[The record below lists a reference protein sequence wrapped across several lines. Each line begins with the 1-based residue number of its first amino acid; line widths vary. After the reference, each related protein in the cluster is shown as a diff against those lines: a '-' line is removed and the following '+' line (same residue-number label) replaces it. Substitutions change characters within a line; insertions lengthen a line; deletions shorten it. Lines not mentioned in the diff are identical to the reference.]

1 MPGSVTEYAGMYDEF
16 FQKAQELR
24 AAGVPFV
31 TAVVVRAE
39 RPTSGKPGDRAII
52 TLDGTVHGWVGGSCA
67 RPTVSQAAARALVD
81 GSPRL
86 IRLSPDPGAN
96 PVPAGIEEV
105 PMTCFSGGTLDIF
118 IEPHQ
123 PAPHL
128 LVVGSLP
135 VAQALVHLGKAMSYR
150 VTAVD
155 AEGGDEMDHA
165 DEVLRDLDE
174 IPSRVTP
181 LTFVVVATHG
191 EYDEP
196 ALKAILGTPA
206 PYVGL
211 IASRTRGEAVLESLT
226 HYGLDEAARERV
238 RFPAGLDIQARRGD
252 EIAVSIL
259 AEIIQTRR
267 GLGEIE
273 WQSAASGPGE
283 AAQTEPATDAGTE
296 PQAAP
301 GPRRGPTAGAALEP
315 ATAIDP
321 VCKMTVEIEGAL
333 HTFEHEGTMYYFCNG
348 GCRTRFAENPEQYLA
363 AS

>member
-1 MPGSVTEYAGMYDEF
+1 MDEF
-16 FQKAQELR
+16 FEKARELR
-24 AAGVPFV
+24 AAGVPFA

-52 TLDGTVHGWVGGSCA
+52 TLDGTVYGWVGGSCA
-67 RPTVSQAAARALVD
+67 RPTVSQVAARALVD

-86 IRLSPDPGAN
+86 IRLSPNPGAN
-96 PVPAGIEEV
+96 PVPTGVEEV

-135 VAQALVHLGKAMSYR
+135 VAQALARLGKAMSYR

-155 AEGGDEMDHA
+155 TDGGDAMAHA
-165 DEVLRDLDE
+165 DEVLTDLDE
-174 IPSRVTP
+174 IASSVTP
-181 LTFVVVATHG
+181 LTFAVVATHG

-196 ALKAILGTPA
+196 ALKSILGTPA

-211 IASRTRGEAVLESLT
+211 IASRARGEAVLESLA
-226 HYGLDEAARERV
+226 HYGLDPATRERV

-259 AEIIQTRR
+259 AEIVQTLRT
-267 GLGEIE
+267 LGDISWEGGT
-273 WQSAASGPGE
+273 A
-283 AAQTEPATDAGTE
+283 AGTE
-296 PQAAP
+296 LAAADSAP
-301 GPRRGPTAGAALEP
+301 GRESRSEPEPEPAELAPAEPGPAEPARPEP

-321 VCKMTVEIEGAL
+321 VCNMTVEIEGAL
-333 HTFEHEGTMYYFCNG
+333 HTFEHEGVMYYFCCG
-348 GCRTRFAENPEQYLA
+348 GCRTRFAERPEQYLA